1 MYYFVKDR
9 AAEIEALPSEVR
21 TAVFPPAWRAALDS
35 ADDQKREANA
45 SRVRTISRRLATF
58 AVIVAV
64 AFAVYLSM
72 PKAHNAKEAD
82 TCTVAPAHDDG
93 TAHSF
98 ARERSIAEEHV
109 MVVDEAGSQ
118 KIARAVLWPG
128 EDALSAARRF
138 CTAHIITH
146 AECAAAVAERLVAAA
161 TRAATNATQ
170 QP

>member
-1 MYYFVKDR
+1 
-9 AAEIEALPSEVR
+9 
-21 TAVFPPAWRAALDS
+21 
-35 ADDQKREANA
+35 
-45 SRVRTISRRLATF
+45 
-58 AVIVAV
+58 
-64 AFAVYLSM
+64 
-72 PKAHNAKEAD
+72 
-82 TCTVAPAHDDG
+82 
-93 TAHSF
+93 
-98 ARERSIAEEHV
+98 